1 MGGYGTMSLS
11 EDIVSQYLEVNVEEK
26 AKKEETLL
34 GTIVSYNG
42 KQYVKLDGSDIYTPA
57 FVTTNINIEQ
67 PVMVKI
73 KNHSAYVVGN
83 TTPMQDTSND
93 NNILNSTM
101 KYSISTIPKEDIES
115 LWN

>member
-1 MGGYGTMSLS
+1 MSLS
-11 EDIVSQYLEVNVEEK
+11 NNLILQFVKSTNDKKQDKNKETTAYGKVVNNNGQY
-26 AKKEETLL
+26 
-34 GTIVSYNG
+34 
-42 KQYVKLDGSDIYTPA
+42 YVKLDGSDICTPA